1 MLLGWLIRI
10 VLVLLVLRVLWG
22 LVSRLWEGASKPAR
36 SRPQKQVAL
45 VRDPVCG
52 TYLQASRA
60 LSSRAGTKVHYFCSE
75 ECRQAFDRGVR
86 HTPHEVSS

>member
-10 VLVLLVLRVLWG
+10 LLVLLILRALWS
-22 LVSRLWEGASKPAR
+22 LVSRLLERPSTTAR

-60 LSSRAGTKVHYFCSE
+60 LSSRTGTKVHYFCSE
-75 ECRQAFDRGVR
+75 ACRQAYDRGVGR
-86 HTPHEVSS
+86 APHEVSS